1 MNAQS
6 IFVEPLTY
14 LHYQAVSDLPC
25 PLLPRGQNAQVLE
38 SHQVVSPSRS
48 TAYHMC
54 DLGHV
59 TYLTLGYLQNEDH
72 KVRFIERL

>member
-1 MNAQS
+1 MNAQY
-6 IFVEPLTY
+6 FFKLLTN
-14 LHYQAVSDLPC
+14 LLYQAVPNLPC
-25 PLLPRGQNAQVLE
+25 PLLPRVQNAQVLE
-38 SHQVVSPSRS
+38 SHQVVSSSSS
-48 TAYHMC
+48 TAYHVC